1 MALSTGQTILLL
13 VSFLVFGSMNT
24 ILTKVQFSIESVG
37 SDGESKLFKKPWFQT
52 FNMMLAMFYVLAHRC
67 CSKKA
72 ARDVE
77 HLNVEAGLSGGGRKP
92 SFAKK
97 VLMVSLPA
105 FFDIVATALG
115 AAGML
120 YIPASLWQM
129 LRGSSL
135 VFAALFSI
143 LFLQHK
149 MRGFHWL
156 GLLLCV
162 VGVSTV
168 GTANILDSMSS
179 KSLDAAAGSSAT
191 DMIVGISLVISAQ
204 VVQAAQVI
212 AEEFLMKD
220 CDLPAFDVVGF
231 EGMWGVLQFLIL
243 VYPVLYIANV
253 EDPFDTLVMVKNSTG
268 LLFVVFAFQFS
279 CATFNMTGIAIT
291 GCLSAVHRMMIDAS
305 RTMVVW
311 GFGLFVHY
319 QMNEES
325 LYGEVWTKYSK
336 VQFLGFCILV
346 LGQATYGKVLKWPCL
361 SYVEDVLPGSPSLL
375 DFSNQ
380 GSPCAP
386 SPATLKMGASMM
398 AVEEAIRQHSP
409 IKSPQSSDVMMQTR

>member
-1 MALSTGQTILLL
+1 
-13 VSFLVFGSMNT
+13 MNT
-24 ILTKVQFSIESVG
+24 ILTKVQFTLESVG
-37 SDGESKLFKKPWFQT
+37 SDGELKLFKKPWFAT

-77 HLNVEAGLSGGGRKP
+77 HINLEAGANAVSKP
-92 SFAKK
+92 SFARK
-97 VLMVSLPA
+97 VLMVSFPA

-115 AAGML
+115 AAAMF
-120 YIPASLWQM
+120 YIPASMWQM

-143 LFLQHK
+143 VFLHHK
-149 MRGFHWL
+149 MHGFHWL

-162 VGVSTV
+162 GGVAIVGA
-168 GTANILDSMSS
+168 ANILDNSS
-179 KSLDAAAGSSAT
+179 KAADGPDGGSAS
-191 DMIVGISLVISAQ
+191 DMTIGISLVIAAQ

-220 CDLPAFDVVGF
+220 CDLAAFDVVGF
-231 EGMWGVLQFLIL
+231 EGMWGVLQMLVL
-243 VYPVLYIANV
+243 VYPIVYLTNV

-291 GCLSAVHRMMIDAS
+291 GCLSAVHRMMLDAS

-319 QMNEES
+319 QINAES
-325 LYGEVWTKYSK
+325 PYGEAWTNYSK

-346 LGQATYGKVLKWPCL
+346 LGQATYGKVVKWPCL
-361 SYVEDVLPGSPSLL
+361 HYVDDALPSSPGLL
-375 DFSNQ
+375 TLSHQ

-386 SPATLKMGASMM
+386 SPGALKMGASMM
-398 AVEEAIRQHSP
+398 AVEEAAGKHSP
-409 IKSPQSSDVMMQTR
+409 TKSPPPSSVAMQGR